1 MSTPRRKAASRNAK
15 ADSAQTALEPA
26 AFEEALRILDET
38 VTLLEDGKQP
48 LEETL
53 RLYEQGIRAAQRCQ
67 DLLDKAELRVQK
79 LSAATDAQGEWA
91 LELEEFSLEEGND
104 LQV

>member
-1 MSTPRRKAASRNAK
+1 MSTPRRKPASRNAK
-15 ADSAQTALEPA
+15 AETAQSAIEPA

-53 RLYEQGIRAAQRCQ
+53 RLYERGIRAAQRCQ
-67 DLLDKAELRVQK
+67 ELLDKAELRVQK
-79 LSAATDAQGEWA
+79 LSATTDAQGDWVP
-91 LELEEFSLEEGND
+91 ELEEFLLEEGND